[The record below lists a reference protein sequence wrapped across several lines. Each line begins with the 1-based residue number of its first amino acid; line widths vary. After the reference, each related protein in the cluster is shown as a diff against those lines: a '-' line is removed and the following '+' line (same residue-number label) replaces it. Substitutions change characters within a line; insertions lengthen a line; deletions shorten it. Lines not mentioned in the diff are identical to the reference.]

1 MQPGEWDVIIVE
13 DDDAVR
19 DALCE
24 LFAADGLR
32 PRPFA
37 SAEAFLSAGLTEGRA
52 CLVVD
57 IHMPGMTGLELQA
70 ELKRRGATTPIV
82 VITGQADVPKA
93 VEALK
98 AGAVDFI
105 EKPFN
110 PSTLVKAV
118 NDALAQ
124 DAWTQRAMTEAPDV
138 RARISLL
145 TPRENEVMEL
155 MVNGHPNKVIA
166 AKLGISVRTVENH
179 RAKVMTKM
187 KCDHLSSL
195 VSLVLRL
202 RIHDR

>member
-1 MQPGEWDVIIVE
+1 MHSAEKNVIVVE

-24 LFAADGLR
+24 LFGAEGLR
-32 PRPFA
+32 TRPFA
-37 SAEAFLSAGLTEGRA
+37 TAEAFLSAGLTEGRA

-70 ELKRRGATTPIV
+70 ELKRRGATMPIV

-93 VEALK
+93 VMALK

-110 PSTLVKAV
+110 PSLLVKAV

-138 RARISLL
+138 RARVALL
-145 TPRENEVMEL
+145 SPREYEVMDL
-155 MVNGHPNKVIA
+155 MVNGHPNKVMA
-166 AKLGISVRTVENH
+166 AKLGISIRTVENH

-195 VSLVLRL
+195 VSLILRL
-202 RIHDR
+202 RIYDR